1 MTYRYRALALAA
13 LFSFSD
19 LATGMSLK
27 AHLIQEYRAKI
38 DVEAGLDKATRD
50 LLQSL
55 PEEVRKQAILALKEA
70 LPLIDESVEK
80 YLDKVDDIVT
90 KQLLAL
96 DCTID
101 GAVSRALSQAGAKL
115 NPFKTY
121 PTDLEDLRRTTD
133 RYPSKAEWGD
143 SVDLHVDRLGDLI
156 NASRSLACASKGNPI
171 TYPRAITIGSNL
183 TEQATLFLRLE
194 NKTCGSPQTCVDSAR
209 AQVSARIAD
218 ADKRDLQS
226 TKAVERLAGLNVVKK
241 PVPMVRKFDY
251 IGYVGALRQAFS
263 LETEVLTLTSL
274 RNAIFEGE
282 KAKALAFSAAVQ
294 AQMSQATAALNA
306 NQPDLDAKYNSLNAG
321 FAAASAVT
329 NERFN
334 SIAAAVANAQDAIPE
349 RASEL
354 NEVVQTAAQLQ
365 PQVGPVGSALHAARQ
380 RTEKEMRETCSEF
393 CFGSKNQFCPTFK
406 RAKLKDC
413 I

>member
-13 LFSFSD
+13 LFSFSN
-19 LATGMSLK
+19 LAMGMQLN
-27 AHLIQEYRAKI
+27 LIQEYRAKI

-70 LPLIDESVEK
+70 LPLIDVSVEK
-80 YLDKVDDIVT
+80 YLDKVNDIVSI
-90 KQLLAL
+90 QLLAL

-121 PTDLEDLRRTTD
+121 PTDLEDLRKTTD

-171 TYPRAITIGSNL
+171 AYPRAINIGSDL
-183 TEQATLFLRLE
+183 TEQATLFLRLDD
-194 NKTCGSPQTCVDSAR
+194 KTCGSPQACVDAAR
-209 AQVSARIAD
+209 AQVSGRITG

-226 TKAVERLAGLNVVKK
+226 AKAVDRLAGLSVVKK
-241 PVPMVRKFDY
+241 PLAMVGRFDY
-251 IGYVGALRQAFS
+251 IGYLGALRQAFS

-274 RNAIFEGE
+274 RKAIFEGE
-282 KAKALAFSAAVQ
+282 KAKALALLAAVQ
-294 AQMSQATAALNA
+294 AQMSQATVALSA
-306 NQPDLDAKYNSLNAG
+306 NQPDVDARYNSMHAG
-321 FAAASAVT
+321 FVAASAVT
-329 NERFN
+329 KERFDA
-334 SIAAAVANAQDAIPE
+334 ITTAVANAQDAIPE

-354 NEVVQTAAQLQ
+354 NVVVQTAAQMQ
-365 PQVGPVGSALHAARQ
+365 PQVGPVGSALYAARE
-380 RTEKEMRETCSEF
+380 RTEKEMLQSCSDI
-393 CFGSKNQFCPTFK
+393 CFGNKNQFCPTFR